1 MGTVLVTGG
10 TGTLGRAVV
19 PALRAAGHETF
30 VLSRRPPSGE
40 DQGRRRGDL
49 LDGQGV
55 AEALRGVDTLVH
67 LASSA
72 RHTRR
77 VDIDGTRRLY
87 DEASRAGVRHVL
99 YLSIVGCDAN
109 PFSYYRVKA
118 QAEHLTLSGPVPATV
133 LRATQFHELAVMLAT
148 RARVGPLL
156 LSVRGLRA
164 QPVDVRDVA
173 ERIVAVVGAG
183 PAGRVR
189 DLAGPATYTLPQVAA
204 LVAEA
209 SGRRPPRAVHLPAV
223 GGALRAFSAGT
234 NLADAGADRGSR
246 TLEAWLA
253 ERAGR

>member
-1 MGTVLVTGG
+1 MSTVLVTGG

-19 PALRAAGHETF
+19 PALRGAGHETV
-30 VLSRRPPSGE
+30 VLSRRPVSAE
-40 DQGRRRGDL
+40 EQGRRSGDL
-49 LDGQGV
+49 LDGRGV

-87 DEASRAGVRHVL
+87 DQASRAGVRHVL

-109 PFSYYRVKA
+109 PFPYYRVKA
-118 QAEHLTLSGPVPATV
+118 QAEQLTLDGPVPATV
-133 LRATQFHELAVMLAT
+133 LRATQFHQFAVMLAT
-148 RARVGPLL
+148 RARVGPVL

-173 ERIVAVVGAG
+173 ERIVAYVGAG
-183 PAGRVR
+183 PSGRAR
-189 DLAGPATYTLPQVAA
+189 DLAGPTTYTLPEVAS

-209 SGRRPPRAVHLPAV
+209 TGRRPPRAVHLPPV
-223 GGALRAFSAGT
+223 GGALRAFSEGT
-234 NLADAGADRGSR
+234 NLADTEADRGSR

-253 ERAGR
+253 ERPAR